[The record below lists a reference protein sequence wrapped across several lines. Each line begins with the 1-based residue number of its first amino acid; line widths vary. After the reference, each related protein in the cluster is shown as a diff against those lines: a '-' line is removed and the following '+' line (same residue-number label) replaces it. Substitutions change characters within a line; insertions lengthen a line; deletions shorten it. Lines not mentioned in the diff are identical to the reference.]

1 MWDGAEAICSRHEDR
16 SSCIVTII
24 TIWACVTTSSCLA
37 KSYGFHDSDVQYAR
51 LCIFISM
58 SIDVYLS
65 HLSCVSIGLNLE
77 VLSHDNHKYLMLLV
91 ASGCYDPLGADDRAG
106 GRALPS

>member
-1 MWDGAEAICSRHEDR
+1 
-16 SSCIVTII
+16 
-24 TIWACVTTSSCLA
+24 
-37 KSYGFHDSDVQYAR
+37 
-51 LCIFISM
+51 M